1 MGIISILLLIIFI
14 ISALLLIFMVLVQ
27 DDQGDGLGSMLGGG
41 SSTAFGSRS
50 GNILTRFTSVLAI
63 VFMSSAFALAW
74 VNIAHTEGDVEGAA
88 RRLATDSAQTEWW
101 NQTDAQD
108 NSSAQAAE

>member
-50 GNILTRFTSVLAI
+50 GNILTRFTSILAV

-74 VNIAHTEGDVEGAA
+74 FNIAQSEGDVEGAA
-88 RRLATDSAQTEWW
+88 RRMAADAAQTEWW
-101 NQTDAQD
+101 NDAPAE
-108 NSSAQAAE
+108 NAAAE